1 MKFDGTAQAGA
12 SGVEAGKEA
21 PTRRAFRGEVRAAR
35 VSFSAHPKI
44 PHNLC
49 GALRQLQD
57 PRYLAAMSRLDGSTR
72 DDNLALLLGQYKAR
86 LDVLWSVSA
95 ELPEG
100 PMKKLLH
107 AIALGQFKTA
117 GLK

>member
-1 MKFDGTAQAGA
+1 MT
-12 SGVEAGKEA
+12 
-21 PTRRAFRGEVRAAR
+21 
-35 VSFSAHPKI
+35 
-44 PHNLC
+44 
-49 GALRQLQD
+49 
-57 PRYLAAMSRLDGSTR
+57 RLDGSTR
-72 DDNLALLLGQYKAR
+72 DDNLAVLLGQYKAR
-86 LDVLWSVSA
+86 LDVLWSVCA